1 MPIRNEEDS
10 KGDAGFN
17 PYSSVCRSIVTYEGA
32 KVELR
37 CYASG
42 YPLPDI
48 YWRRQNN
55 DVLPTNSSVFKA
67 RQNQ

>member
-1 MPIRNEEDS
+1 
-10 KGDAGFN
+10 
-17 PYSSVCRSIVTYEGA
+17 VCRSIVTYEGA

-42 YPLPDI
+42 YPPPDI

-67 RQNQ
+67 SLTIAL